1 MSTIYTRTIPTL
13 ILSALITAFLVAYFL
28 PGLTPLVNVTKE
40 LNAWGSI
47 LGFIASVYAVFVML
61 LGHIRSVRGKIT
73 AGMRTLDDIT
83 VWLTFIVASFIYLYF
98 GASSSQQTTVSTTV
112 NRMAEA
118 ISGVS
123 AFFMLLYGYRRLRF
137 KSAWQW
143 GLAIG
148 ALTWLAS
155 VTPLFTALAPSLLT
169 VNNWVN
175 NTLVSAGSR
184 AAIAVVGISAIIVAL
199 RAMIGKEQIL
209 IGRGE
214 R

>member
-1 MSTIYTRTIPTL
+1 MSTVYTRTIPTL
-13 ILSALITAFLVAYFL
+13 LLSALITAFLVAHFL
-28 PGLTPLVNVTKE
+28 PGLTPLIAAKNE
-40 LNAWGSI
+40 LNVWASI

-61 LGHIRSVRGKIT
+61 LGHLRSVKGKMS

-83 VWLTFIVASFIYLYF
+83 VWLSFIVASVIYLYF

-112 NRMAEA
+112 NRMSEA
-118 ISGVS
+118 INGVA

-137 KSAWQW
+137 KTAWQW

-148 ALTWLAS
+148 SLTWLAS

-175 NTLVSAGSR
+175 ITLVSAGSR

-199 RAMIGKEQIL
+199 RAMIGIERIL
-209 IGRGE
+209 VGRGE
-214 R
+214 Q